1 MRVDK
6 DGKVEI
12 PPEVREQAGLR
23 EGDEV
28 RFEYDGAAVRLIAIR
43 PGDPFPGKGAL
54 LVQHLRE
61 AGQDFTLT
69 AEQWRELFRPD
80 DDSDA

>member
-12 PPEVREQAGLR
+12 PPEIREQAGLS

-28 RFEYDGAAVRLIAIR
+28 RFEYDGGAVRLIAIR
-43 PGDPFPGKGAL
+43 PGDPFPGKGELLIEHMRRAGKHMTMTAAEWEAL
-54 LVQHLRE
+54 V
-61 AGQDFTLT
+61 
-69 AEQWRELFRPD
+69 RPP